1 MKIPVIVLSASLLA
15 IGEEAL
21 KMSELQQERLRRIQA
36 EFAQTETAK
45 AQVEARQQ
53 ALIAEF
59 NATRKAICETA
70 KIALESCVVDSATGS
85 VKKLEAPKP
94 EVKK

>member
-21 KMSELQQERLRRIQA
+21 KMTELQQERLKRIEA
-36 EFAQTETAK
+36 EFAQSETARL
-45 AQVEARQQ
+45 QVEARQA
-53 ALIAEF
+53 ALRSEHA
-59 NATRKAICETA
+59 ATRKAICETA
-70 KIALESCVVDSATGS
+70 KIPLESCVVDSATGS